1 METSK
6 KDLTVIIGRFSPL
19 HNGHCELI
27 QRALKTSKA
36 VLILIGSADQARN
49 TKNPFTYLE
58 REQLIRDYTWAGHNI
73 ATVRI
78 LPLHDHPYN
87 DQAWIREVQDAVDKT
102 KTDLADIIGL
112 NPETYLS
119 GSDRDKS
126 TYYLKMFGDFF
137 KLDLIEQHPVEVELS
152 ATKVRHMFF
161 DQHARADSLVEIED
175 IVPAQTVHFLSQ
187 FRKTE
192 MYTALVK
199 EYEFVEG
206 YKTAW
211 KIKTNKPICFKDD
224 TTKTNQQLIN
234 ELQELRGKIGVP
246 YAPIFSTVDTVVIQS
261 GHILVNVR
269 GDFPG
274 VGLWALPGGFLEQ
287 DETLLDGAIRELIEE
302 TSIGLSKAQLYGSVK
317 SKEIFDYPTRS
328 LRGRTITT
336 CFLLKLDDSKPLPKL
351 KPQKGEV
358 IRTMWLPI
366 NEALKNPQ
374 NWFED
379 HYHVV
384 VTMVGRL

>member
-73 ATVRI
+73 AHVKI
-78 LPLHDHPYN
+78 MPLRDHPYN

-112 NPETYLS
+112 NPNAYIS

-126 TYYLKMFGDFF
+126 TYYLKSFGDLF
-137 KLDLIEQHPVEVELS
+137 KLDLIDSHPVGFELS
-152 ATKVRHMFF
+152 ATKVREWYF
-161 DQHARADSLVEIED
+161 DQTPGNKGLYDNIID
-175 IVPAQTVHFLSQ
+175 TVPPHTVHFLEQ
-187 FRKTE
+187 FKKTE
-192 MYTALVK
+192 NYTGLVK
-199 EYEFVEG
+199 EYEFIEK
-206 YKTAW
+206 YKRAW
-211 KIKTNKPICFKDD
+211 KAA
-224 TTKTNQQLIN
+224 
-234 ELQELRGKIGVP
+234 P
-246 YAPIFSTVDTVVIQS
+246 YSPIFSTVDTCVIQS

-269 GDFPG
+269 ADFPG

-302 TSIGLSKAQLYGSVK
+302 TSIELSKAQLYGSVK

-336 CFLLKLDDSKPLPKL
+336 CFLLKLDDTKKLPKI

-358 IRTMWLPI
+358 IKTMWLPI

-379 HYHVV
+379 HFHIIS
-384 VTMVGRL
+384 TMVGRI